1 MHLIPCG
8 KKHIKGDPN
17 GLSGEN
23 GRDYGCGLGHR
34 SCSQLSLASKG
45 CNLALSDI
53 SEEGLVETKALIA
66 DQNVGCSITP
76 LDVGNRGAV
85 ENWAQGAITE
95 FGSVDFI
102 FNNAGVTVVNSV
114 DALSYEDF
122 HWIMNINFWGVV
134 HGSKAF
140 LPHFLER
147 GEGAIINVSSLF
159 GLISVPSQS
168 SYNASKFAVRGFT
181 ESLAQEVS
189 GKGVTVSSVHP
200 GGIKTGIARNARFKS
215 PGFGAKNLE
224 EFTRTFEQVAR
235 TTPEEAVDVI
245 LGGVE
250 KGRRRI
256 LIGGD
261 AKLLDVIQRL
271 MPTRYNDFINL
282 LYRLNR
288 KKS

>member
-1 MHLIPCG
+1 MDYQG
-8 KKHIKGDPN
+8 KTAAITGA
-17 GLSGEN
+17 GSGIGRALS
-23 GRDYGCGLGHR
+23 
-34 SCSQLSLASKG
+34 LSLARKG

-53 SEEGLVETKALIA
+53 SEERLDETKALIA
-66 DQNVGCSITP
+66 DQNVGCSLTV
-76 LDVGNRGAV
+76 LDVSDRDAV
-85 ENWAQGAITE
+85 ESWAQDAVSE
-95 FGSVDFI
+95 FGTVDFV
-102 FNNAGVTVVNSV
+102 FNNAGVTVVNSA
-114 DALSYEDF
+114 DDLSYEDF

-189 GKGVTVSSVHP
+189 KKGITVCSVHP
-200 GGIKTGIARNARFKS
+200 GGIKTSIARNARFNS
-215 PGFGAKNLE
+215 PGFGAKNME
-224 EFTRTFEQVAR
+224 EFTRAFEKGAR
-235 TTPEEAVDVI
+235 TTSEEAANVI
-245 LGGVE
+245 LSGVE
-250 KGRRRI
+250 KGRKRI

-261 AKLLDVIQRL
+261 AKLLDIIQRL
-271 MPTRYNDFINL
+271 TPTRYNDFINL